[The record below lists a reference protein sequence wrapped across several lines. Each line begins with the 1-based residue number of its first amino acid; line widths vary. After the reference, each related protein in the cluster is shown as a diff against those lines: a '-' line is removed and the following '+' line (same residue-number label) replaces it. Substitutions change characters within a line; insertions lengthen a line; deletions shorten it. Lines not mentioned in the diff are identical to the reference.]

1 MITILPIREAHKAVG
16 ISSYVFQGRNLKCQN
31 IWIASEKLNFRF
43 PRDLSF
49 GWSFL
54 VTIWVGKI
62 RPCSKTTAW
71 GHLGIGCYLS
81 ESAECVANLTYE
93 PAVGGKSLDTF
104 HYFLNFFPS
113 LSFISPSPPIQRS
126 TCLKLTKWSLMYCK
140 INKIVTYLFI
150 YQLIFWGGRRE
161 FQVTE

>member
-1 MITILPIREAHKAVG
+1 MKFLSHVTLKIIMITILPIREAHKAVG
-16 ISSYVFQGRNLKCQN
+16 ISCYVFQGRNLKCHS
-31 IWIASEKLNFRF
+31 IWIAGEKVNFWF

-81 ESAECVANLTYE
+81 KSAECVAHLTYE

-104 HYFLNFFPS
+104 HYFLNFFSLTFLYLPPS
-113 LSFISPSPPIQRS
+113 SYS
-126 TCLKLTKWSLMYCK
+126 TFNLPAV
-140 INKIVTYLFI
+140 NKMVLDVL
-150 YQLIFWGGRRE
+150 QN
-161 FQVTE
+161 

>member
-16 ISSYVFQGRNLKCQN
+16 ISSYVFQGRNLKCHS
-31 IWIASEKLNFRF
+31 IWIASEKVNFWF
-43 PRDLSF
+43 PCDLSF

-81 ESAECVANLTYE
+81 KSAECVAHLTYE
-93 PAVGGKSLDTF
+93 PAVGGKRLFEFFSLTF
-104 HYFLNFFPS
+104 
-113 LSFISPSPPIQRS
+113 SPSPPIQRS
-126 TCLKLTKWSLMYCK
+126 TCLQLTKWSLMYCK

-150 YQLIFWGGRRE
+150 YLFIYLLIFWGGRRE